1 VRLEAS
7 SIFQSLLLLTTA
19 SSHVF
24 CIDCSNRCQL
34 SGQREGGRPS
44 CPACHVSLTNP
55 DDVVVTNLNPT
66 EDYKTSVLSGL
77 HPNIIMECAGR
88 ALSFWAYQSTQEML
102 DSRAMSF
109 CALLTVVQH
118 LPRILGEELDGQIR
132 IFEHTDGQDHP

>member
-1 VRLEAS
+1 M
-7 SIFQSLLLLTTA
+7 IMPLLLPAGKPRGSFELLRLVLTFI

-34 SGQREGGRPS
+34 SGQRDGQRSS
-44 CPACHVSLTNP
+44 CPACHVVLTNP

-102 DSRAMSF
+102 HHRAMTCQSL
-109 CALLTVVQH
+109 ADSPAVRTTNTW
-118 LPRILGEELDGQIR
+118 PRI
-132 IFEHTDGQDHP
+132 